1 MDRRLNPNVPTFN
14 PKSNNPAKEV
24 KPNPVAVLQSAM
36 AGLDEDIL
44 SLKLTKFEMQLEI
57 NRKDEEIQRLHG
69 VIAKLL
75 TKSYNQITLE

>member
-1 MDRRLNPNVPTFN
+1 MERRLNPNVPTFN
-14 PKSNNPAKEV
+14 PKPNKVEV

-57 NRKDEEIQRLHG
+57 NRKDEEIQRLSA

-75 TKSYNQITLE
+75 TKSFNQIKLE